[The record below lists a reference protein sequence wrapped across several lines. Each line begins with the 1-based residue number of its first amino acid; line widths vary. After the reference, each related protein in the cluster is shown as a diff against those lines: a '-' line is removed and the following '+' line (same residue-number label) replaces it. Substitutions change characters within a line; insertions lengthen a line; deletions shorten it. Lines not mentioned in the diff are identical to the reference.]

1 MNRVSTKRRALLAE
15 SQPWREE
22 LVAQT
27 ERCEWCGRLRE
38 DLAPHEIARGC
49 DRSKAL
55 MARFAILVVCWDCH
69 RETDRLPRAG
79 QLALLYLVRSAD
91 YDLAAYHAIIGGRRS
106 PEQWEVD
113 LWIRRL
119 TAGKR

>member
-1 MNRVSTKRRALLAE
+1 MNRLSTKRRALLADARPFRE
-15 SQPWREE
+15 S

-27 ERCEWCGRLRE
+27 ERCEWCGRRRN

-55 MARFAILVVCWDCH
+55 MARFAILVVCLECH

-79 QLALLYLVRSAD
+79 QLALLYLVRSDD
-91 YDLAAYHAIIGGRRS
+91 YDLAAYHRLICRNYPDQS
-106 PEQWEVD
+106 EVD
-113 LWIRRL
+113 LWIMRL
-119 TAGKR
+119 TKAT